1 VSEAEPKAEGAGG
14 FMQSLR
20 RLAATLIEA
29 VHTRLELAAT
39 EIEEERLRILQLL
52 LWGALSLFFLA
63 LGLVMLTFFVVLVFW
78 ETDRVLVTFLIAAIY
93 LIIGAVLAFQA
104 RARARQ
110 KSRLFA
116 ATLAELDKDRD
127 RLLSR

>member
-20 RLAATLIEA
+20 GLAATLIEA

-39 EIEEERLRILQLL
+39 EIEEERLRIMQLL

-78 ETDRVLVTFLIAAIY
+78 ETNRVLVTFLIAAIY

-104 RARARQ
+104 RARARK

>member
-1 VSEAEPKAEGAGG
+1 
-14 FMQSLR
+14 MQSLR
-20 RLAATLIEA
+20 GLAATLIEA

-52 LWGALSLFFLA
+52 LWGALSLFFVA

>member
-1 VSEAEPKAEGAGG
+1 
-14 FMQSLR
+14 MRSLR
-20 RLAATLIEA
+20 GLAATLIEA

-52 LWGALSLFFLA
+52 LWGGLSLFFIA

-78 ETDRVLVTFLIAAIY
+78 ETDRVLVTFLIAAFY
-93 LIIGAVLAFQA
+93 LGIGAVLAFQA
-104 RARARQ
+104 RARARR
-110 KSRLFA
+110 KSKLFA

-127 RLLSR
+127 RILSR